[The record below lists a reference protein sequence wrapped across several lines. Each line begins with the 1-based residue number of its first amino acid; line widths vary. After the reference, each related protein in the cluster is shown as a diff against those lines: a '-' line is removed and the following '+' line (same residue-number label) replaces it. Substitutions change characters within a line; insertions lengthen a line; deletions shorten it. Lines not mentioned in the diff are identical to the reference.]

1 MKMTMV
7 TITATR
13 GLHLRPSQMLE
24 KKIKEIKGDV
34 YLIKNKLR
42 KRIHKIKD
50 ILSLQVA
57 QGDTIGIEVFPNSK
71 KSLQEIKKTI
81 MEINST
87 TFS

>member
-1 MKMTMV
+1 MK
-7 TITATR
+7 ITAPR
-13 GLHLRPSQMLE
+13 GLHLRPSQMIE
-24 KKIKEIKGDV
+24 KKIRELKTEVYFIKDNMM
-34 YLIKNKLR
+34 K
-42 KRIHKIKD
+42 KIEQVQD
-50 ILSLQVA
+50 ILSLEVA